1 MRTRAIV
8 VVVAVVIMAVAL
20 VYSQR
25 RKAPPQVSGFI
36 EADEIRI
43 GSRVGGRVARVAV
56 EEGQRVKPGDVVL
69 ELEPFDLRERASEAE
84 AELQAKR
91 ADLARLE
98 AGFRSEEIAQAKAKA
113 EQAAAR
119 LLMLKNGPRPQEI
132 AAAEARLK
140 QAHAQL
146 ELAATTLDRVKKSF
160 EASAASALEMDQAAE
175 AQKTAAAAVTA
186 STADLDLLK
195 AGTRAEEITQ
205 AEAATRE
212 ADAAAKLA
220 ENGYRKEDIDAAKA
234 AVAAAE
240 SALAALKQQIEE
252 LVVKAPVEGT
262 VEAVELRKGDLV
274 PANAPAL
281 SIMDTS
287 HLWVRAYLPEN
298 HLDVAVGQKMQVRV
312 DSFPGRTFAGHVS
325 FVARQAEFT
334 PNNVQTPEER
344 SKQVFRVK
352 VDLDEG
358 LDVLRAGMAADVL
371 LGQEKSK

>member
-1 MRTRAIV
+1 M

-56 EEGQRVKPGDVVL
+56 EEGQRVKPREVVL

-91 ADLARLE
+91 ADLQRLQ
-98 AGFRSEEIAQAKAKA
+98 AGFRPEEIAQARAKA

-146 ELAATTLDRVKKSF
+146 DLANATLDRVKKSF

-186 STADLDLLK
+186 SAADLDLLK
-195 AGTRAEEITQ
+195 AGTRAEEIAQ
-205 AEAATRE
+205 AEAAVRE

-220 ENGYRKEDIDAAKA
+220 ENGYRKEDIEAAEA
-234 AVAAAE
+234 SVAAAE
-240 SALAALKQQIEE
+240 SALAAFKQQIDE

-274 PANAPAL
+274 AANAPAL

-312 DSFPGRTFAGHVS
+312 DSFPGRTFGAHVS

-371 LGQEKSK
+371 IGQEKSK